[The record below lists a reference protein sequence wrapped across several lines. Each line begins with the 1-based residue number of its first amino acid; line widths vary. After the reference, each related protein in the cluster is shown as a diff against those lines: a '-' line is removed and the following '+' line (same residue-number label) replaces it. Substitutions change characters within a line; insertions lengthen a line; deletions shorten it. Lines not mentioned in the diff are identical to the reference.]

1 MRHDM
6 VVDQTD
12 DLHVAGGQGQGA
24 RCVTVVSFGVDIH
37 TLCNSQKTVLKD
49 SFCRQRQRLGDV
61 CGVTTVSFGIE
72 MNTLYIAAR
81 KKKKK
86 KGCHL

>member
-1 MRHDM
+1 M

-37 TLCNSQKTVLKD
+37 TLCNSQKTAL
-49 SFCRQRQRLGDV
+49 
-61 CGVTTVSFGIE
+61 
-72 MNTLYIAAR
+72 N
-81 KKKKK
+81 
-86 KGCHL
+86 